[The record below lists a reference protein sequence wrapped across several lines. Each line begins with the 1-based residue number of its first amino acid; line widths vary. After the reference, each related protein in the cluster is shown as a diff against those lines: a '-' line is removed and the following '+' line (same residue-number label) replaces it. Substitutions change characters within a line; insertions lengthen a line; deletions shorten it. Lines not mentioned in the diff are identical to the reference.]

1 MEILVFSLLFT
12 LNFVRLSSP
21 LPLWSDLTETQL
33 KDLQETFSLFDANGN
48 GYITT
53 QELAQAMRQLG
64 QNPTNKEIKEM
75 IAKVDANND
84 GKLNF
89 EEFKSMMVEKMKL
102 PADTEK
108 EMKDAF
114 RMFDRDGNGF
124 VSAAEL
130 KHIMTNLG
138 EKLSE
143 EEVEIMIHEVDIDGD
158 GQLNYE
164 EFVKMMM
171 A

>member
-1 MEILVFSLLFT
+1 M
-12 LNFVRLSSP
+12 
-21 LPLWSDLTETQL
+21 SDLTDTQL

>member
-1 MEILVFSLLFT
+1 M
-12 LNFVRLSSP
+12 
-21 LPLWSDLTETQL
+21 SDLTETQL